1 MAYNV
6 NDQVLMSVG
15 VAVLV
20 ACITFDIYKAYQ
32 RGAKWL
38 PGNAVVFYT
47 LCTQLAGYLDAQNV
61 SIASRHKVHDLEV
74 MIGRQMSI
82 DSSRLV
88 LLLSVGYVVPALA
101 SNQDIWVNIAALCI
115 SLSTHIAIE
124 LYVSL
129 QSHVTGKQKV
139 TNGQSGIWLITTGFF
154 LLYSILGL
162 FYVIV
167 WAIVKGR
174 FLRDNLGSRIDALF
188 KIDNDNKCPIDFG
201 NVNTETSSWEKLQ
214 SEMLKAWIVVRVC
227 QPEYVLRRSL
237 FSAALGAVVTFLVV
251 FFGVKVIF
259 LRSRLQGS
267 FPMFTIQCLFI
278 ILIWSIVLY
287 RSFIQSFV
295 WLKLKDSDFE
305 LGWELLFRWF
315 TPYAV
320 FVGIIIHDFVKFI
333 KRIESKITR
342 HIWLEV
348 PLYLA
353 RLPLTLLF
361 SCLLC
366 WAFFFPF
373 LTFHFIMI
381 IFRIGY
387 VSMACVSS
395 PIFCI
400 GRCVFR
406 EENEHPV
413 SPEGPFP
420 TYKEVLELLRM
431 PRETAESLW
440 KDNVNSFSHL
450 EEATKE
456 AYNEGKKCQELKDI
470 IALSAQNSLPREAL
484 DEMLE
489 PLKSVE
495 KYFPLLKKSFGRI
508 TADSILIM
516 MRLIG
521 GEEGKLFVDAKKA
534 YKKAIKLI
542 DVQDCPDNVRISFD
556 AFKISNLEAFELR
569 GARMMDWTR
578 RAVYGQPSDST
589 NTDTKELIREQRDK
603 AEKELKSWNLLGQEN
618 GASPG
623 PEVLDTS
630 WTLAAKSY
638 GVYKVCNLIS
648 NRPGEDAELLD
659 DLMSALAYIIASC
672 VRDSPRNLA
681 KNIRKWAKDLK
692 EDKITEAVKLTG
704 FARGILDN
712 EGPQRLE
719 V

>member
-47 LCTQLAGYLDAQNV
+47 LCIQLAGYLDAQNV

-82 DSSRLV
+82 DSSRLI
-88 LLLSVGYVVPALA
+88 LLLFVGYVVPALA

-124 LYVSL
+124 LYVAL

-174 FLRDNLGSRIDALF
+174 LLRDNLGRRIDALF

-227 QPEYVLRRSL
+227 QPEYVLR
-237 FSAALGAVVTFLVV
+237 
-251 FFGVKVIF
+251 
-259 LRSRLQGS
+259 
-267 FPMFTIQCLFI
+267 
-278 ILIWSIVLY
+278 
-287 RSFIQSFV
+287 
-295 WLKLKDSDFE
+295 
-305 LGWELLFRWF
+305 
-315 TPYAV
+315 
-320 FVGIIIHDFVKFI
+320 
-333 KRIESKITR
+333 
-342 HIWLEV
+342 
-348 PLYLA
+348 
-353 RLPLTLLF
+353 
-361 SCLLC
+361 
-366 WAFFFPF
+366 
-373 LTFHFIMI
+373 
-381 IFRIGY
+381 
-387 VSMACVSS
+387 S

-542 DVQDCPDNVRISFD
+542 DVQDCPDNIRISFD

-681 KNIRKWAKDLK
+681 KNIRKWAKDLE